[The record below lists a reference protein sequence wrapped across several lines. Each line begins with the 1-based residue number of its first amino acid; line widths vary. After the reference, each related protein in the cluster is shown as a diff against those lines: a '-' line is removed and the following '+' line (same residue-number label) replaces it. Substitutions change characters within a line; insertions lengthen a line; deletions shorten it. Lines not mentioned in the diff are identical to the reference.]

1 MGGKNIKENLSLKSS
16 EKRVFQ
22 EEMFNHREYFRVSC
36 RHFSMDYKLGN
47 FMGLLL
53 VVWYVDIFSYV
64 WIFAWV
70 MYEESC

>member
-1 MGGKNIKENLSLKSS
+1 MGGRNIRENLSLKSS
-16 EKRVFQ
+16 EKRVFP

-36 RHFSMDYKLGN
+36 RDFSMDYKLGN

-53 VVWYVDIFSYV
+53 AVQQVDSYV